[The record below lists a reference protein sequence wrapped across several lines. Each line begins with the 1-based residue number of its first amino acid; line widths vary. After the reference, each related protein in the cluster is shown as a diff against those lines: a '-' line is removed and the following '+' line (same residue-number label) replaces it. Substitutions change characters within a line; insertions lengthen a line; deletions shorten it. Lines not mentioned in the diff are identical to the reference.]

1 MKISDFQ
8 SQPLQEFSIGD
19 YLVKRRT
26 AAQTRD
32 LASQAQKQWAGREA
46 QLQAAAGPGKPI
58 DPTRYEDTLA
68 DFVQR
73 VMLANRRI
81 TDLDDAS
88 EIEIER
94 AIGDIIAARGN
105 AGAMEEAWLRLTQQS
120 LVAREDLAKSLG
132 QRGSTG
138 GSASAS
144 ASSGIQMS
152 PQVAA
157 QVVARLMTN
166 QRINPDNFKTALK
179 NLLGEQPIT
188 ITRTNNVFVNALLT
202 QLGITVR

>member
-46 QLQAAAGPGKPI
+46 QLQAAAGPGNPI
-58 DPTRYEDTLA
+58 DPTRYENTLA
-68 DFVQR
+68 DFVER

-88 EIEIER
+88 EIEMER

-105 AGAMEEAWLRLTQQS
+105 ARAMEEAWLRLTQQS

-132 QRGSTG
+132 QRGASG
-138 GSASAS
+138 RPISA
-144 ASSGIQMS
+144 GTQMS
-152 PQVAA
+152 PQAA
-157 QVVARLMTN
+157 ANVVARLMTN

-179 NLLGEQPIT
+179 NLMGEQPIT